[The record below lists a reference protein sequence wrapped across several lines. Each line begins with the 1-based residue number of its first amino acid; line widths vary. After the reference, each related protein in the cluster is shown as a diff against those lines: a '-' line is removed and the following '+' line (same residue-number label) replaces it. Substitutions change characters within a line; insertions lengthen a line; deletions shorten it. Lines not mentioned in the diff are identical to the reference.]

1 MQYPDPI
8 VPPREVRQEAYEQ
21 ISGMLAIMLQYA
33 GKAGIDKWNALLLA
47 IDVASQDL
55 MRDAPEAG
63 HHMICELIGVRRDQ
77 LMMPP
82 PGPSE
87 EFNRNCDARLKRVFC
102 NWQAA
107 LRLGSQDAEG
117 TA

>member
-1 MQYPDPI
+1 MQNIDLI
-8 VPPREVRQEAYEQ
+8 VPPREVRQESYEY
-21 ISGMLAIMLQYA
+21 ISAMLKLMLQYA
-33 GKAGIDKWNALLLA
+33 GKEGIDKWNALLLL

-63 HHMICELIGVRRDQ
+63 HEMICEMIGVRRDQ

-87 EFNRNCDARLKRVFC
+87 EFNRKCNAGLKRTFC

-107 LRLGSQDAEG
+107 LRLGRQDTEG
-117 TA
+117 SA